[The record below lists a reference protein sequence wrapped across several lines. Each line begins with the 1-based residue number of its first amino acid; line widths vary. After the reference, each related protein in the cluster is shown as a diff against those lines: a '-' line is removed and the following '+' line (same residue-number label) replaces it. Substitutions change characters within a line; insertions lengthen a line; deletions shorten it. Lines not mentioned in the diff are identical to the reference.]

1 MKQLKRQCLKWL
13 ARLLFKII
21 YRVEVRGLDNYPRE
35 EGNYVVIANH
45 VSYLDGPLLMSFIPN
60 MPVFAI
66 NKDVNE
72 KWWAK
77 IFTRH
82 FEMYPLDSGKSMAVK
97 GLIKMLRKGRRVVIF
112 PEGRIS
118 NTGTIMKVY
127 EGAGKIA
134 QLGNADIIPVR
145 IDGAQ
150 YSRFGRLQGKVKQR
164 MFPKITLTIC
174 PPQALDVPAHLPVKK
189 RKQQIRLRIYDLM
202 IATFYATSNTD
213 TTLTQALCE
222 SINNYGG
229 EQKIIEDMQ
238 REAMSLQR
246 LRIASLVLSD
256 ALAKKGICEG
266 NIGVFLP
273 NVMATVVTFYA
284 LQEMGLVAAM
294 LNYTAG
300 EDNIKSAL
308 DSADIKII
316 LTSRKFIEMAG
327 LQSVLTM
334 LEQCSQI
341 IYLED
346 VRQSVQFKDKLKAL
360 VKAKFGAG
368 TAYSSSVTAQHPAVI
383 LFTSGSSGT
392 PKAVVL
398 SHKNLLT
405 NSAQVKATID
415 FNSQDIF
422 FNALPLFHTFGLG
435 VGMVLPVISGIKT
448 FLYPSPLHYKT
459 IPEFVYDSRAT
470 VLFGTN
476 TFLQGYARH
485 AECDHFQYLRIVIAG
500 AEKLTAKTRHQW
512 LTKYAKKILEGYGV
526 TETSPALSLNNYS
539 YNKDDTVGRLL
550 PGIEYQ
556 LKPVEGITAGG
567 RLWVKGDNIMLGYVR
582 AGDMHNLDRP
592 EQGWYDTGDIVDVDE
607 DGFITILGRAKRFAK
622 VAGEMISLAKIELW
636 LETLWPDN
644 QHCVCAVSSERK
656 GEKLVLLT
664 DKLAADRHTLRQH
677 ILAAGGVEI
686 MLPDEILYLQEL
698 PRLGNGKLD
707 YTSLQKIATSHFAAA
722 QGNTAA
728 NRGADLHVQ

>member
-1 MKQLKRQCLKWL
+1 MNQFKRQCLKWL

-21 YRVEVRGLDNYPRE
+21 YRVEVKGLDNYPHSK
-35 EGNYVVIANH
+35 GNYVVISNH
-45 VSYLDGPLLMSFIPN
+45 VSYLDGPLLMSFIPDI
-60 MPVFAI
+60 PVFAI

-77 IFTRH
+77 IFTSH

-118 NTGTIMKVY
+118 NTGAIMKVY

-164 MFPKITLTIC
+164 LFPKITLTIC
-174 PPQALDVPAHLPVKK
+174 PPQKLNIPDHLAVKK
-189 RKQQIRLRIYDLM
+189 RKQRIRLEIYDLM
-202 IATFYATSNTD
+202 TSTFYSTSNTD
-213 TTLTQALCE
+213 ISLTQALYE
-222 SINNYGG
+222 SIRNFGG

-238 REAMSLQR
+238 REAMSLRR
-246 LRIASLVLSD
+246 LRIASLILSD
-256 ALAKKGICEG
+256 ALAKKGVQQG
-266 NIGVFLP
+266 NIGVLLP

-284 LQEMGLVAAM
+284 LQQMGLVAAM
-294 LNYTAG
+294 LNYTSG
-300 EDNIKSAL
+300 TDNIKSAV
-308 DSADIKII
+308 DSADIKVI
-316 LTSRKFIEMAG
+316 LTSRKFIETAE
-327 LQSVLTM
+327 LQSILSI
-334 LEQCSQI
+334 LEECTQVI
-341 IYLED
+341 FLED
-346 VRQSVQFKDKLKAL
+346 VRQSVTLRDKLNGLIKSKLPPGSIQRITISPQQA
-360 VKAKFGAG
+360 
-368 TAYSSSVTAQHPAVI
+368 AVI

-392 PKAVVL
+392 PKAVAL
-398 SHKNLLT
+398 SHKNLLA
-405 NSAQVKATID
+405 NSAQVKAIID

-422 FNALPLFHTFGLG
+422 FNALPLFHSFGLG
-435 VGMVLPVISGIKT
+435 VGMVLPVTSGIKT

-459 IPEFVYDSRAT
+459 IPEFIYDTRAT

-476 TFLQGYARH
+476 TFLQGYAKY
-485 AECDHFQYLRIVIAG
+485 AEHDHFQYLRFVIAG
-500 AEKLTAKTRHQW
+500 AEKLKATTRHQW

-539 YNKDDTVGRLL
+539 HNKDDTVGRLL

-556 LKPVEGITAGG
+556 LKPVEGIRTGG
-567 RLWVKGDNIMLGYVR
+567 RLWVKGDNIMLGYVS
-582 AGDMHNLDRP
+582 AGDMHKLDRP
-592 EQGWYDTGDIVDVDE
+592 EQGWYDTGDIVEVDA

-622 VAGEMISLAKIELW
+622 VAGEMISLAKIEVW

-644 QHCVCAVSSERK
+644 QHCVCAVSSQRK

-664 DKLAADRHTLRQH
+664 DKSEVNRQTIRQY

-686 MLPDEILYLQEL
+686 MVPDEFLYIEEM
-698 PRLGNGKLD
+698 PRLGSGKLD
-707 YTSLQKIATSHFAAA
+707 YASLQKIAISHFAD
-722 QGNTAA
+722 T
-728 NRGADLHVQ
+728 